1 MPLALLQRG
10 ARRICSGMPSRSS
23 PAVTNRLPRV
33 LRRRGITWTEL
44 ARRTLLSRG
53 HLERLRSRH
62 ANPRLVVA
70 ERVAAALDVPVE
82 SLWQLVEP

>member
-1 MPLALLQRG
+1 
-10 ARRICSGMPSRSS
+10 MPSRAR
-23 PAVTNRLPRV
+23 PAVTSRLPRL
-33 LRRRGITWTEL
+33 LRQRDITWTEL

-53 HLERLRSRH
+53 HMARLHARN

-82 SLWQLVEP
+82 SVWQLVEPWPR